1 MNTKIDKIHAR
12 YILDSRANPTVE
24 VDITLEDGS
33 FGRAAVPSGASTGK
47 LEAHELRDGDKSYLG
62 KGVSKAVE
70 NINTSMKDILIG
82 QDAANQKNIDQLMID
97 LDGSDN
103 KKKLGANAI
112 LALSLANLKAFSKSS
127 NKHIYEIIPNIYGAP
142 SLPVPFMNI
151 LNGGAHADNKVDI
164 QEFMIVPY
172 GFETFDLSLQAGV
185 EIYHTLKELLKE
197 KGLSTNVGDE
207 GGFAPNLN
215 SSSEV
220 IKTILQAIEKSGYKP
235 EEEVSI
241 ALDAAAS
248 EFHKDG
254 KYLIEDQEL
263 SSVEMV
269 DYLINLADQYP
280 IISIEDGL
288 SEDDWDGWALLTEK
302 IGDNIQLVGDDL
314 FVTQEK
320 MLQEG
325 INLNAANS
333 ILIKINQVGS
343 ITETLETM
351 NLAKENNY
359 TSMVSHRSGET
370 EDTFISH
377 LVTGT
382 SSGQIKTGAPA
393 RSERTSKYNELL
405 RIGEKVG
412 YETFKNKKWK
422 N

>member
-47 LEAHELRDGDKSYLG
+47 LEAHELRDGDKSFLG
-62 KGVSKAVE
+62 MGVSKAVE

-185 EIYHTLKELLKE
+185 EIYHTLKELLKD

-412 YETFKNKKWK
+412 YETFNNKKWK

>member
-1 MNTKIDKIHAR
+1 MNTKIEKIHAR

-33 FGRAAVPSGASTGK
+33 CGRAAVPSGASTGK
-47 LEAHELRDGDKSYLG
+47 LEAHELRDGDKGYLG
-62 KGVSKAVE
+62 KGVNKAVE
-70 NINTSMKDILIG
+70 NINTSIKDILIG
-82 QDAANQKNIDQLMID
+82 QDAENQKNIDQLMMD

-103 KKKLGANAI
+103 KGKLGANAI
-112 LALSLANLKAFSKSS
+112 LAVSLANLKAFSKLS
-127 NKHIYEIIPNIYGAP
+127 NKYIYEIIPNIYGSP

-172 GFETFDLSLQAGV
+172 GFDTFDSSLQAGV
-185 EIYHTLKELLKE
+185 EIYHTLKELLKQ

-220 IKTILQAIEKSGYKP
+220 IKTIIEAIEKSGYKP

-254 KYLIEDQEL
+254 KYFIEDEEL
-263 SSVEMV
+263 SSIEMV
-269 DYLINLADQYP
+269 DYLVELANQYP

-288 SEDDWDGWALLTEK
+288 SEDDWEGWSLLTEK
-302 IGDNIQLVGDDL
+302 IGDKIQLVGDDL

-320 MLQEG
+320 MLERG
-325 INLNAANS
+325 INQDAANS

-393 RSERTSKYNELL
+393 RSERAAKYNELL

-412 YETFKNKKWK
+412 YETFNNKKWK

>member
-1 MNTKIDKIHAR
+1 MNTKIEKIHAR

-33 FGRAAVPSGASTGK
+33 CGRAAVPSGASTGK
-47 LEAHELRDGDKSYLG
+47 LEAHELRDGDKGYLG
-62 KGVSKAVE
+62 KGVNKAVE
-70 NINTSMKDILIG
+70 NINTSIKDILIG
-82 QDAANQKNIDQLMID
+82 QDAENQKNIDQLMMD

-103 KKKLGANAI
+103 KGKLGANAI
-112 LALSLANLKAFSKSS
+112 LAVSLANLKAFSKLS
-127 NKHIYEIIPNIYGAP
+127 NKYIYEIIPNIYGTP

-172 GFETFDLSLQAGV
+172 GFETFDSSLQAGV
-185 EIYHTLKELLKE
+185 EIYHTLKELLKQ

-220 IKTILQAIEKSGYKP
+220 IKTIIEAIEKSGYKP

-254 KYLIEDQEL
+254 KYFIEDEEL
-263 SSVEMV
+263 SSIEMV
-269 DYLINLADQYP
+269 DYLVELANQYP

-288 SEDDWDGWALLTEK
+288 SEDDWQGWSLLTEK
-302 IGDNIQLVGDDL
+302 IGDKIQLVGDDL

-320 MLQEG
+320 MLEKG
-325 INLNAANS
+325 INQDAANS

-359 TSMVSHRSGET
+359 KSMVSHRSGET

-412 YETFKNKKWK
+412 YETFNNKKWK

>member
-24 VDITLEDGS
+24 VDVTLEDGS

-412 YETFKNKKWK
+412 YETFNNKKWK

>member
-1 MNTKIDKIHAR
+1 MKSLISDIKSR
-12 YILDSRANPTVE
+12 MILDSRGNPTVE
-24 VDITLEDGS
+24 VEVITNSGAT
-33 FGRAAVPSGASTGK
+33 GRAAVPSGASTGT
-47 LEAHELRDGDKSYLG
+47 LEAYEVRDGGSKYLG
-62 KGVSKAVE
+62 RGVEKA
-70 NINTSMKDILIG
+70 I
-82 QDAANQKNIDQLMID
+82 ANIDQLIKPELINLDCSTQEAID
-97 LDGSDN
+97 KKLIELDGTGS
-103 KKKLGANAI
+103 KEKLGANAI
-112 LALSLANLKAFSKSS
+112 LAVSLASVRAFSSLS
-127 NKHIYEIIPNIYGAP
+127 NKELFELIPNIYGDP
-142 SLPVPFMNI
+142 HLPTPLMNI
-151 LNGGAHADNKVDI
+151 LNGGAHADNNIDI
-164 QEFMIVPY
+164 QEFMIIPH
-172 GFETFDLSLQAGV
+172 GFDSYTDSLRAGV
-185 EIYHTLKELLKE
+185 EVYHHLKEELKSNNM
-197 KGLSTNVGDE
+197 STNVGDE

-220 IKTILQAIEKSGYKP
+220 IKTIIEAIEKSGYKP

-254 KYLIEDQEL
+254 KYFIEDEEL
-263 SSVEMV
+263 SSIEMV
-269 DYLINLADQYP
+269 DYLVELANQYP

-288 SEDDWDGWALLTEK
+288 SEDDWEGWSLLTEK
-302 IGDNIQLVGDDL
+302 IGDKIQLVGDDL

-320 MLQEG
+320 MLERG
-325 INLNAANS
+325 INQDAANS

-393 RSERTSKYNELL
+393 RSERAAKYNELL

-412 YETFKNKKWK
+412 FETFNNKKWK

>member
-1 MNTKIDKIHAR
+1 MNTKIEKIHAR

-33 FGRAAVPSGASTGK
+33 CGRAAVPSGASTGK
-47 LEAHELRDGDKSYLG
+47 LEAHELRDGDKAYLG
-62 KGVSKAVE
+62 KGVNKAVE
-70 NINTSMKDILIG
+70 NINTSIKDLLIG
-82 QDAANQKNIDQLMID
+82 QDAENQKNIDQLMMD

-103 KKKLGANAI
+103 KGKLGANAI
-112 LALSLANLKAFSKSS
+112 LAVSLANLKAFSKLS
-127 NKHIYEIIPNIYGAP
+127 NKYIYEIIPNIYGTP

-172 GFETFDLSLQAGV
+172 GFDTFDSSLQAGV
-185 EIYHTLKELLKE
+185 EIYHTLKELLKQ

-220 IKTILQAIEKSGYKP
+220 IKTIIEAIEKSGYKP

-254 KYLIEDQEL
+254 KYFIEDEEL
-263 SSVEMV
+263 SSIEMV
-269 DYLINLADQYP
+269 DYLVELANQYP

-288 SEDDWDGWALLTEK
+288 SEDDWEGWSLLTEK
-302 IGDNIQLVGDDL
+302 IGDKIQLVGDDL

-320 MLQEG
+320 MLEKG
-325 INLNAANS
+325 INQDAANS

-393 RSERTSKYNELL
+393 RSERAAKYNELL

-412 YETFKNKKWK
+412 FETFNNKKWK

>member
-1 MNTKIDKIHAR
+1 MNTKIEKIHAR

-47 LEAHELRDGDKSYLG
+47 LEAHELRDGDKGYLG
-62 KGVSKAVE
+62 KGVNKAVE
-70 NINTSMKDILIG
+70 NINTSIKDLLIG
-82 QDAANQKNIDQLMID
+82 QDAENQKNIDQLMMD

-103 KKKLGANAI
+103 KGKLGANAI
-112 LALSLANLKAFSKSS
+112 LAVSLANLKAFSKLS
-127 NKHIYEIIPNIYGAP
+127 NKYIYEIIPNIYGTP

-172 GFETFDLSLQAGV
+172 GFETFDSSLQAGV
-185 EIYHTLKELLKE
+185 EIYHTLKELLKQ

-220 IKTILQAIEKSGYKP
+220 IKTIIEAIEKSGYKP

-254 KYLIEDQEL
+254 KYFIEDEEL
-263 SSVEMV
+263 SSIEMV
-269 DYLINLADQYP
+269 DYLVELANQYP

-288 SEDDWDGWALLTEK
+288 SEDDWQGWSLLTEK
-302 IGDNIQLVGDDL
+302 IGDKIQLVGDDL

-320 MLQEG
+320 MLEKG
-325 INLNAANS
+325 INQDAANS

-343 ITETLETM
+343 ITETFETM

-393 RSERTSKYNELL
+393 RSERAAKYNELL

-412 YETFKNKKWK
+412 FETFNNKKWK

>member
-1 MNTKIDKIHAR
+1 MNTKIEKIHAR

-185 EIYHTLKELLKE
+185 EIYHTLKELLKD

-288 SEDDWDGWALLTEK
+288 SEDDWDGWTLLTEK

-412 YETFKNKKWK
+412 YETFNNKKWK

>member
-82 QDAANQKNIDQLMID
+82 QDAENQKNIDQLMID

-127 NKHIYEIIPNIYGAP
+127 NKHIYEIIPNIYGIP

-185 EIYHTLKELLKE
+185 EIYHTLKKLLKE

-220 IKTILQAIEKSGYKP
+220 IKTILHAIEKSGYKP

-254 KYLIEDQEL
+254 KYLIEGQEL

-269 DYLINLADQYP
+269 DYLVNLADQYP

-288 SEDDWDGWALLTEK
+288 SEDDWEGWSLLTEK

-333 ILIKINQVGS
+333 ILIKINQVGT

-351 NLAKENNY
+351 KLAKENNY

-412 YETFKNKKWK
+412 YETFNNKKWK

>member
-1 MNTKIDKIHAR
+1 MNTKIEKIHAR

-33 FGRAAVPSGASTGK
+33 CGRAAVPSGASTGK
-47 LEAHELRDGDKSYLG
+47 LEAHELRDGDKGYLG
-62 KGVSKAVE
+62 KGVNKAVE
-70 NINTSMKDILIG
+70 NINTSIKDILIG
-82 QDAANQKNIDQLMID
+82 QDAENQKNIDQLMMD

-103 KKKLGANAI
+103 KGKLGANAI
-112 LALSLANLKAFSKSS
+112 LAVSLANLKAFSKLS
-127 NKHIYEIIPNIYGAP
+127 NKYIYEIIPNIYGTP

-172 GFETFDLSLQAGV
+172 GFETFDSSLQAGV
-185 EIYHTLKELLKE
+185 EIYHTLKELLKQ

-220 IKTILQAIEKSGYKP
+220 IKTIIEAIEKSGYKP

-254 KYLIEDQEL
+254 KYFIEDEEL
-263 SSVEMV
+263 SSIEMV
-269 DYLINLADQYP
+269 DYLVELANQYP

-288 SEDDWDGWALLTEK
+288 SEDDWQGWSLLTEK
-302 IGDNIQLVGDDL
+302 IGDKIQLVGDDL

-320 MLQEG
+320 MLERG
-325 INLNAANS
+325 INQDAANS

-393 RSERTSKYNELL
+393 RSERAAKYNELL

-412 YETFKNKKWK
+412 FETFNNKKWK

>member
-1 MNTKIDKIHAR
+1 MNTKIEKIHAR

-47 LEAHELRDGDKSYLG
+47 LEAHELRDGDKAYLG
-62 KGVSKAVE
+62 KGVNKAVE
-70 NINTSMKDILIG
+70 NINTSIKDLLIG
-82 QDAANQKNIDQLMID
+82 QDAENQKNIDQLMMD

-103 KKKLGANAI
+103 KGKLGANAI
-112 LALSLANLKAFSKSS
+112 LAVSLANLKAFSKLS
-127 NKHIYEIIPNIYGAP
+127 NKYIYEIIPNIYGTP

-172 GFETFDLSLQAGV
+172 GFDTFDSSLQAGV
-185 EIYHTLKELLKE
+185 EIYHTLKELLKQ

-220 IKTILQAIEKSGYKP
+220 IKTIIEAIEKSGYKP

-254 KYLIEDQEL
+254 KYFIEDEEL
-263 SSVEMV
+263 SSIEMV
-269 DYLINLADQYP
+269 DYLVELANQYP

-288 SEDDWDGWALLTEK
+288 SEDDWEGWSLLTEK
-302 IGDNIQLVGDDL
+302 IGDKIQLVGDDL

-320 MLQEG
+320 MLEKG
-325 INLNAANS
+325 INQDAANS

-393 RSERTSKYNELL
+393 RSERAAKYNELL

-412 YETFKNKKWK
+412 FETFNNKKWK

>member
-1 MNTKIDKIHAR
+1 MNTKIEKIHAR

-47 LEAHELRDGDKSYLG
+47 LEAHELRDGDKAYLG
-62 KGVSKAVE
+62 KGVNKAVE
-70 NINTSMKDILIG
+70 NINTSIKDILIG
-82 QDAANQKNIDQLMID
+82 QDAENQKNIDQLMMD
-97 LDGSDN
+97 FDGSDN
-103 KKKLGANAI
+103 KGKLGANAI
-112 LALSLANLKAFSKSS
+112 LAVSLANLKAFSKLS
-127 NKHIYEIIPNIYGAP
+127 NKYIYEIIPNIYGTP

-172 GFETFDLSLQAGV
+172 GFDTFDSSLQAGV
-185 EIYHTLKELLKE
+185 EIYHTLKELLKQ

-220 IKTILQAIEKSGYKP
+220 IKTIIEAIEKSGYKP

-254 KYLIEDQEL
+254 KYFIEDEEL
-263 SSVEMV
+263 SSIEMV
-269 DYLINLADQYP
+269 DYLVELANQYP

-288 SEDDWDGWALLTEK
+288 SEDDWQGWSLLTEK
-302 IGDNIQLVGDDL
+302 IGDKIQLVGDDL

-320 MLQEG
+320 MLEKG
-325 INLNAANS
+325 INQDAANS

-393 RSERTSKYNELL
+393 RSERAAKYNELL

-412 YETFKNKKWK
+412 YETFNNKKWK

>member
-1 MNTKIDKIHAR
+1 MSIISSIQA
-12 YILDSRANPTVE
+12 IQVIDSRGTPTVSCKI
-24 VDITLEDGS
+24 VLENGLS
-33 FGRAAVPSGASTGK
+33 ATAMVPSGASTGSR
-47 LEAHELRDGDKSYLG
+47 EALELRDGSDSFMG
-62 KGVSKAVE
+62 KGVTKAVT
-70 NINTSMKDILIG
+70 NIQEIIAPVLIG
-82 QDAANQKNIDQLMID
+82 VDVRNQQEIDEKMIA
-97 LDGSDN
+97 LDGTSS
-103 KKKLGANAI
+103 KSKLGANAI
-112 LALSLANLKAFSKSS
+112 LAVSLANLKAFSQSS
-127 NKHIYEIIPNIYGAP
+127 GKHVYEIIPNIYGAP

-172 GFETFDLSLQAGV
+172 GFERFDYSLQAGV

-220 IKTILQAIEKSGYKP
+220 IETILEAIKKSGYNP
-235 EEEVSI
+235 EEEVAI

-263 SSVEMV
+263 SSNEMV
-269 DYLINLADQYP
+269 DYLVKLANQYP

-288 SEDDWDGWALLTEK
+288 SEDDWEGWTLLTEK
-302 IGDNIQLVGDDL
+302 LGENVQLVGDDL

-320 MLQEG
+320 ILQKG
-325 INLNAANS
+325 IDQNAANS

-351 NLAKENNY
+351 TLGKKNNY

-377 LVTGT
+377 LCVGT

-393 RSERTSKYNELL
+393 RSERTAKYNELL
-405 RIGEKVG
+405 RIGEVVG
-412 YETFKNKKWK
+412 FDSFNTRNWGK
-422 N
+422 

>member
-1 MNTKIDKIHAR
+1 MNTKIEKIHAR

-47 LEAHELRDGDKSYLG
+47 LEAHELRDGDKAYLG
-62 KGVSKAVE
+62 KGVNKAVE
-70 NINTSMKDILIG
+70 NINTSIKDLLIG
-82 QDAANQKNIDQLMID
+82 QDAENQKNIDQLMMD
-97 LDGSDN
+97 FDGSDN
-103 KKKLGANAI
+103 KGKLGANAI
-112 LALSLANLKAFSKSS
+112 LAVSLANLKAFSKLS
-127 NKHIYEIIPNIYGAP
+127 NKYIYEIIPNIYGTP

-172 GFETFDLSLQAGV
+172 GFDTFDSSLQAGV
-185 EIYHTLKELLKE
+185 EIYHTLKELLKQ

-220 IKTILQAIEKSGYKP
+220 IKTIIEAIEKSGYKP

-254 KYLIEDQEL
+254 KYFIEDEEL
-263 SSVEMV
+263 SSIEMV
-269 DYLINLADQYP
+269 DYLVELANQYP

-288 SEDDWDGWALLTEK
+288 SEDDWQGWSLLTEK
-302 IGDNIQLVGDDL
+302 IGDKIQLVGDDL

-320 MLQEG
+320 MLERG
-325 INLNAANS
+325 INQDAANS

-393 RSERTSKYNELL
+393 RSERAAKYNELL

-412 YETFKNKKWK
+412 FETFNNKKWK

>member
-1 MNTKIDKIHAR
+1 MNTKIEKIHAR

-412 YETFKNKKWK
+412 YETFNNKKWK

>member
-47 LEAHELRDGDKSYLG
+47 LEAHELRDGDKSYSG

-97 LDGSDN
+97 LDSSDN

-220 IKTILQAIEKSGYKP
+220 IKTILHAIEKSGYKP

-288 SEDDWDGWALLTEK
+288 SEDDWEGWTLLTEK
-302 IGDNIQLVGDDL
+302 IGEKTQLVGDDL

-377 LVTGT
+377 LVTGI

-412 YETFKNKKWK
+412 YETFNNKKWK

>member
-1 MNTKIDKIHAR
+1 MNTNINKIHAR

-47 LEAHELRDGDKSYLG
+47 LEAHELRDGDASFLG
-62 KGVSKAVE
+62 KGVSKAVD
-70 NINTSMKDILIG
+70 NINTLKKDELVG
-82 QDAANQKNIDQLMID
+82 QDSGNQENIDKLMIA

-103 KKKLGANAI
+103 KGKLGANAI
-112 LALSLANLKAFSKSS
+112 LAVSLANLKAFSQSS
-127 NKHIYEIIPNIYGAP
+127 GKHVYEIIPNIYGAP

-172 GFETFDLSLQAGV
+172 GFERFDYSLQAGV

-220 IKTILQAIEKSGYKP
+220 IETILEAIKKSGYNP
-235 EEEVSI
+235 EEEVAI

-263 SSVEMV
+263 SSNEMV
-269 DYLINLADQYP
+269 DYLVKLANQYP

-288 SEDDWDGWALLTEK
+288 SEDDWEGWTLLTEK
-302 IGDNIQLVGDDL
+302 LGENVQLVGDDL

-320 MLQEG
+320 ILQKG
-325 INLNAANS
+325 IDQNAANS

-351 NLAKENNY
+351 NLGKKNNY

-393 RSERTSKYNELL
+393 RSESAAKYNELL

-412 YETFKNKKWK
+412 YETFNNKKWK

>member
-1 MNTKIDKIHAR
+1 MNTKIEKIHAR

-47 LEAHELRDGDKSYLG
+47 LEAHELRDGDKAYLG
-62 KGVSKAVE
+62 KGVNKAVE
-70 NINTSMKDILIG
+70 NINTSIKDLLIG
-82 QDAANQKNIDQLMID
+82 QDAENQKNIDQLMMD
-97 LDGSDN
+97 FDGSDN
-103 KKKLGANAI
+103 KGKLGANAI
-112 LALSLANLKAFSKSS
+112 LAVSLANLKAFSKLS
-127 NKHIYEIIPNIYGAP
+127 NKYIYEIIPNIYGTP

-172 GFETFDLSLQAGV
+172 GFDTFDSSLQAGV
-185 EIYHTLKELLKE
+185 EIYHTLKELLKQ

-220 IKTILQAIEKSGYKP
+220 IKTIIEAIEKSGYKP

-254 KYLIEDQEL
+254 KYFIEDEEL
-263 SSVEMV
+263 SSIEMV
-269 DYLINLADQYP
+269 DYLVELANQYP

-288 SEDDWDGWALLTEK
+288 SEDDWEGWSLLTEK
-302 IGDNIQLVGDDL
+302 IGDKIQLVGDDL

-320 MLQEG
+320 MLEKG
-325 INLNAANS
+325 INQDAANS

-393 RSERTSKYNELL
+393 RSERAAKYNELL

-412 YETFKNKKWK
+412 FETFNNKKWK

>member
-1 MNTKIDKIHAR
+1 MNTKIEKIHAR

-47 LEAHELRDGDKSYLG
+47 LEAHELRDEDKGYLG
-62 KGVSKAVE
+62 KGVNKAVE
-70 NINTSMKDILIG
+70 NINTSIKDVLIG
-82 QDAANQKNIDQLMID
+82 QEAENQKNIDQLMID
-97 LDGSDN
+97 LDGTDN
-103 KKKLGANAI
+103 KVKLGANAI
-112 LALSLANLKAFSKSS
+112 LAVSLANLKAFSKLS
-127 NKHIYEIIPNIYGAP
+127 NKYIYEIIPNIYGAP

-172 GFETFDLSLQAGV
+172 GFNTFDSSLQAGV
-185 EIYHTLKELLKE
+185 EIYHTLKELLKQ

-207 GGFAPNLN
+207 GGFAPNLD

-220 IKTILQAIEKSGYKP
+220 IKIIIEAIEKSGYKP
-235 EEEVSI
+235 GDEVSI

-248 EFHKDG
+248 EFYKDE
-254 KYLIEDQEL
+254 KYFIEDEEL

-269 DYLINLADQYP
+269 DYLLELANQYP

-288 SEDDWDGWALLTEK
+288 NEDDWEGWSLLTEK
-302 IGDNIQLVGDDL
+302 IGDKIQLVGDDL

-320 MLQEG
+320 LLEKG
-325 INLNAANS
+325 INQDAANS

-351 NLAKENNY
+351 NLARENNY

-393 RSERTSKYNELL
+393 RSERAAKYNELL

-412 YETFKNKKWK
+412 YETFNNKKWK

>member
-1 MNTKIDKIHAR
+1 MNTKIEKIHAR

-47 LEAHELRDGDKSYLG
+47 LEAHELRDGDKAYLG
-62 KGVSKAVE
+62 KGVNKAVE
-70 NINTSMKDILIG
+70 NINTSIKDLLIG
-82 QDAANQKNIDQLMID
+82 QDAENQKNIDQLMMD
-97 LDGSDN
+97 FDGSDN
-103 KKKLGANAI
+103 KGKLGANAI
-112 LALSLANLKAFSKSS
+112 LAVSLANLKAFSKLS
-127 NKHIYEIIPNIYGAP
+127 NKYIYEIIPNIYGTP

-172 GFETFDLSLQAGV
+172 GFETFDSSLQAGV
-185 EIYHTLKELLKE
+185 EIYHTLKELLKQ

-220 IKTILQAIEKSGYKP
+220 IKTIIEAIEKSGYKP

-248 EFHKDG
+248 EFHKGG
-254 KYLIEDQEL
+254 KYFIEDEEL
-263 SSVEMV
+263 SSIEMV
-269 DYLINLADQYP
+269 DYLVELANQYP

-288 SEDDWDGWALLTEK
+288 SEDDWEGWSLLTEK
-302 IGDNIQLVGDDL
+302 IGDKIQLVGDDL

-320 MLQEG
+320 MLERG
-325 INLNAANS
+325 INQDAANS

-393 RSERTSKYNELL
+393 RSERAAKYNELL

-412 YETFKNKKWK
+412 FETFNNKKWK

>member
-185 EIYHTLKELLKE
+185 EIYHTLKELLKD

-333 ILIKINQVGS
+333 ILIKINQVGT

-412 YETFKNKKWK
+412 YETFNNKKWK

>member
-1 MNTKIDKIHAR
+1 MNTKIEKIHAR

-33 FGRAAVPSGASTGK
+33 CGRAAVPSGASTGK
-47 LEAHELRDGDKSYLG
+47 LEAHELRDGDKAYLG
-62 KGVSKAVE
+62 KGVNKAVE
-70 NINTSMKDILIG
+70 NINTSIKDILIG
-82 QDAANQKNIDQLMID
+82 QDAENQKNIDQLMMD

-103 KKKLGANAI
+103 KGKLGANAI
-112 LALSLANLKAFSKSS
+112 LAVSLANLKAFSKLS
-127 NKHIYEIIPNIYGAP
+127 NKYIYEIIPNIYGTP

-172 GFETFDLSLQAGV
+172 GFDTFDSSLQAGV
-185 EIYHTLKELLKE
+185 EIYHTLKELLKQ

-220 IKTILQAIEKSGYKP
+220 IKTIIEAIEKSGYKP

-254 KYLIEDQEL
+254 KYFIEDEEL
-263 SSVEMV
+263 SSIEMV
-269 DYLINLADQYP
+269 DYLVELANQYP

-288 SEDDWDGWALLTEK
+288 SEDDWQGWSLLTEK
-302 IGDNIQLVGDDL
+302 IGDKIQLVGDDL

-320 MLQEG
+320 MLEKG
-325 INLNAANS
+325 INQDAANS

-393 RSERTSKYNELL
+393 RSERAAKYNELL

-412 YETFKNKKWK
+412 FETFNNKKWK

>member
-1 MNTKIDKIHAR
+1 MNTKIEKIHAR

-33 FGRAAVPSGASTGK
+33 CGRAAVPSGASTGK
-47 LEAHELRDGDKSYLG
+47 LEAHELRDGDKGYLG
-62 KGVSKAVE
+62 KGVNKAVE
-70 NINTSMKDILIG
+70 NINTSIKDILIG
-82 QDAANQKNIDQLMID
+82 QDAENQKNIDQLMMD

-103 KKKLGANAI
+103 KGKLGANAI
-112 LALSLANLKAFSKSS
+112 LAVSLANLKAFSKLS
-127 NKHIYEIIPNIYGAP
+127 NKYIYEIIPNIYGTP

-164 QEFMIVPY
+164 QEFMIVPF
-172 GFETFDLSLQAGV
+172 GFETFDSSLQAGV
-185 EIYHTLKELLKE
+185 EIYHTLKELLKQ

-220 IKTILQAIEKSGYKP
+220 IKTIIEAIEKSGYKP

-254 KYLIEDQEL
+254 KYFIEEEER
-263 SSVEMV
+263 SSIEMV
-269 DYLINLADQYP
+269 DYLVELANQYP

-288 SEDDWDGWALLTEK
+288 SEDDWEGWSLLTEK
-302 IGDNIQLVGDDL
+302 IGDKIQLVGDDL

-320 MLQEG
+320 MLEKGVNQD
-325 INLNAANS
+325 AANS

-343 ITETLETM
+343 ITETLQTM

-393 RSERTSKYNELL
+393 RSERAAKYNELL

-412 YETFKNKKWK
+412 YETFNNKKWK

>member
-82 QDAANQKNIDQLMID
+82 QDAENQKNIDQLMID

-220 IKTILQAIEKSGYKP
+220 IKTILHAIEKSGYKP

-254 KYLIEDQEL
+254 KYLIEEQEL

-269 DYLINLADQYP
+269 DYLVNLADQYP

-288 SEDDWDGWALLTEK
+288 SEDDWEGWSLLTEK

-343 ITETLETM
+343 ITETLQTM

-412 YETFKNKKWK
+412 YETFNNKKWK

>member
-1 MNTKIDKIHAR
+1 MNTKIEKIHAR

-47 LEAHELRDGDKSYLG
+47 LEAHELRDGDKAYLG
-62 KGVSKAVE
+62 KGVNKAVE
-70 NINTSMKDILIG
+70 NINTSIKDLLIG
-82 QDAANQKNIDQLMID
+82 QDAENQKNIDQLMMD

-103 KKKLGANAI
+103 KGKLGANAI
-112 LALSLANLKAFSKSS
+112 LAVSLANLKAFSKLS
-127 NKHIYEIIPNIYGAP
+127 NKYIYEIIPNIYGTP

-172 GFETFDLSLQAGV
+172 GFDTFDSSLQAGV
-185 EIYHTLKELLKE
+185 EIYHTLKELLKQ

-220 IKTILQAIEKSGYKP
+220 IKTIIEAIEKSGYKP

-254 KYLIEDQEL
+254 KYFIEDEEL
-263 SSVEMV
+263 SSIEMV
-269 DYLINLADQYP
+269 DYLVELANQYP

-288 SEDDWDGWALLTEK
+288 SEDDWEGWSLLTEK
-302 IGDNIQLVGDDL
+302 IGDKIQLVGDDL

-320 MLQEG
+320 MLERG
-325 INLNAANS
+325 INQDAANS

-393 RSERTSKYNELL
+393 RSERAAKYNELL

-412 YETFKNKKWK
+412 FETFNNKKWK

>member
-1 MNTKIDKIHAR
+1 MNTKIEKIHAR

-47 LEAHELRDGDKSYLG
+47 LEAHELRDGDKAYLG
-62 KGVSKAVE
+62 KGVNKAVE
-70 NINTSMKDILIG
+70 NINTSIKDLLIG
-82 QDAANQKNIDQLMID
+82 QDAENQKNIDQLMMD
-97 LDGSDN
+97 FDGSDN
-103 KKKLGANAI
+103 KGKLGANAI
-112 LALSLANLKAFSKSS
+112 LAVSLANLKAFSKLS
-127 NKHIYEIIPNIYGAP
+127 NKYIYEIIPNIYGTP

-172 GFETFDLSLQAGV
+172 GFDTFDSSLQAGV
-185 EIYHTLKELLKE
+185 EIYHTLKELLKQ

-220 IKTILQAIEKSGYKP
+220 IKTIIEAIEKSGYKP

-254 KYLIEDQEL
+254 KYFIEDEEL
-263 SSVEMV
+263 SSIEMV
-269 DYLINLADQYP
+269 DYLVELANQYP

-288 SEDDWDGWALLTEK
+288 SEDDWEGWSLLTEK
-302 IGDNIQLVGDDL
+302 IGDKIQLVGDDL

-320 MLQEG
+320 MLERG
-325 INLNAANS
+325 INQDAANS

-393 RSERTSKYNELL
+393 RSERAAKYNELL

-412 YETFKNKKWK
+412 FETFNNKKWK

>member
-47 LEAHELRDGDKSYLG
+47 LEAHELRDGDKSYSG

-103 KKKLGANAI
+103 KKNLGANAI

-142 SLPVPFMNI
+142 SMPVPFMNI

-172 GFETFDLSLQAGV
+172 GFETFDVSLQAGV
-185 EIYHTLKELLKE
+185 EIYHTLKELLKD
-197 KGLSTNVGDE
+197 KDLSTNVGDE
-207 GGFAPNLN
+207 GGFAPNFN

-220 IKTILQAIEKSGYKP
+220 INTILEAIEKSGYKP
-235 EEEVSI
+235 EDEVSL

-248 EFHKDG
+248 EFYKDG
-254 KYLIEDQEL
+254 NYLIEEEEL

-269 DYLINLADQYP
+269 DYLVNLANQYP

-288 SEDDWDGWALLTEK
+288 NEDDWEGWSLLTEK
-302 IGDNIQLVGDDL
+302 IGDSVQLVGDDL

-320 MLQEG
+320 ILQEG
-325 INLNAANS
+325 IKQNAANS
-333 ILIKINQVGS
+333 ILVKINQVGS

-351 NLAKENNY
+351 NLAKDNNY

-377 LVTGT
+377 LVVGT

-412 YETFKNKKWK
+412 YESFNNIKWK

>member
-333 ILIKINQVGS
+333 ILIKINQVGT

-382 SSGQIKTGAPA
+382 SSGQIKAGAPA

-412 YETFKNKKWK
+412 YETFNNKKWK

>member
-82 QDAANQKNIDQLMID
+82 QDAENQKNIDQLMID

-333 ILIKINQVGS
+333 ILIKINQVGT

-351 NLAKENNY
+351 KLAKENNY

-412 YETFKNKKWK
+412 YETFNNKKWK

>member
-172 GFETFDLSLQAGV
+172 GFERFDSSLQAGV

-220 IKTILQAIEKSGYKP
+220 IETILEAIKKSGYNP
-235 EEEVSI
+235 EEEVAI

-254 KYLIEDQEL
+254 KYLIEDEEL
-263 SSVEMV
+263 SSNEMV
-269 DYLINLADQYP
+269 DYLVKLANQYP

-288 SEDDWDGWALLTEK
+288 SEDDWEGWTLLTEK
-302 IGDNIQLVGDDL
+302 LGENVQLVGDDL

-320 MLQEG
+320 ILQKG
-325 INLNAANS
+325 IDQNAANS

-351 NLAKENNY
+351 NLGKKNNY

-393 RSERTSKYNELL
+393 RSERAAKYNELL

-412 YETFKNKKWK
+412 YETFNNKKWK

>member
-1 MNTKIDKIHAR
+1 MNTKIEKIHAR

-47 LEAHELRDGDKSYLG
+47 LEAHELRDGDKAYLG
-62 KGVSKAVE
+62 KGVNKAVE
-70 NINTSMKDILIG
+70 NINTSIKDLLIG
-82 QDAANQKNIDQLMID
+82 QDAENQKNIDQLMMD

-103 KKKLGANAI
+103 KGKLGANAI
-112 LALSLANLKAFSKSS
+112 LAVSLANLKAFSKLS
-127 NKHIYEIIPNIYGAP
+127 NKYIYEIIPNIYGTP

-172 GFETFDLSLQAGV
+172 GFDTFDSSLQAGV
-185 EIYHTLKELLKE
+185 EIYHTLKELLKQ

-220 IKTILQAIEKSGYKP
+220 IKTIIEAIEKSGYKP

-248 EFHKDG
+248 EFHKGG
-254 KYLIEDQEL
+254 KYFIEDEEL
-263 SSVEMV
+263 SSIEMV
-269 DYLINLADQYP
+269 DYLVELANQYP

-288 SEDDWDGWALLTEK
+288 SEDDWEGWSLLTEK
-302 IGDNIQLVGDDL
+302 IGDKIQLVGDDL

-320 MLQEG
+320 MLEKG
-325 INLNAANS
+325 INQDSANS

-393 RSERTSKYNELL
+393 RSERAAKYNELL

-412 YETFKNKKWK
+412 YETFNNKKWK

>member
-24 VDITLEDGS
+24 VDVTLQDGS

-70 NINTSMKDILIG
+70 NINTSMKEILIG
-82 QDAANQKNIDQLMID
+82 EDAANQKNIDQLMID

-103 KKKLGANAI
+103 KEKLGANAI

-127 NKHIYEIIPNIYGAP
+127 NKYIYEIIPNIYGTP

-172 GFETFDLSLQAGV
+172 GFERFDLSLQAGV

-220 IKTILQAIEKSGYKP
+220 IKTILHAIEKSGYKP
-235 EEEVSI
+235 EEQVSI

-254 KYLIEDQEL
+254 KYLIEEQEL
-263 SSVEMV
+263 NSVEMV
-269 DYLINLADQYP
+269 DYLVNLADQYP

-288 SEDDWDGWALLTEK
+288 SEDDWEGWSLLTEK
-302 IGDNIQLVGDDL
+302 VGDKIQLVGDDL

-325 INLNAANS
+325 INQNAANS

-412 YETFKNKKWK
+412 YETFNNKKWK

>member
-24 VDITLEDGS
+24 VDVTLKDGS

-47 LEAHELRDGDKSYLG
+47 LEAYELRDGDKSYLG

-254 KYLIEDQEL
+254 KYSIEEKEL

-269 DYLINLADQYP
+269 DYLVNLANQYP

-288 SEDDWDGWALLTEK
+288 SEDDWEGWTLLTEK
-302 IGDNIQLVGDDL
+302 IGEKTQLVGDDL

-325 INLNAANS
+325 INQNAANS

-343 ITETLETM
+343 ITETLETIK
-351 NLAKENNY
+351 LAKENNY

-377 LVTGT
+377 LVTGI

-412 YETFKNKKWK
+412 YETFNNKKWK